1 MWYTV
6 EATPSLLRYV
16 VEKGS
21 ITMDGVS
28 LTVARVEADRFSVS
42 LIPHTAAVTVL
53 GRKRPGDVVNLETD
67 VVGKYVEKLLLP
79 PARDRNGPACR
90 RHHPGLFSPKWILRR
105 NRHVS
110 VQHH

>member
-6 EATPSLLRYV
+6 EAAPSLLRYV

-28 LTVARVEADRFSVS
+28 LTVARVEADRFFVS

-67 VVGKYVEKLLLP
+67 VIGKYVEKLLLP
-79 PARDRNGPACR
+79 RPKAETDPPAGGITLDFLARNG
-90 RHHPGLFSPKWILRR
+90 F
-105 NRHVS
+105 
-110 VQHH
+110 